1 MVVGTVPVIAR
12 FYQQYRYSQEAE
24 MRRLRHRTAE
34 EDKRRRS
41 GAAGDYTTVGQ
52 GDGWYGHQG
61 GPTDRDRD
69 RLRQHGSATNEE
81 RPPFDSERES
91 GGNGPDWYE
100 QDRETADY
108 AYGSYG
114 RREPGHARSDPYP
127 LAPHGQE
134 H

>member
-1 MVVGTVPVIAR
+1 
-12 FYQQYRYSQEAE
+12 
-24 MRRLRHRTAE
+24 MRRRHYNRKEKHPA
-34 EDKRRRS
+34 RS
-41 GAAGDYTTVGQ
+41 ELGRSRKAGEYTTVGR

-61 GPTDRDRD
+61 GPTGTDRDHWRG
-69 RLRQHGSATNEE
+69 RGFATNEE

-91 GGNGPDWYE
+91 GNRSGWYE
-100 QDRETADY
+100 QDRDTADY

-127 LAPHGQE
+127 LAPHGHE